1 MANMLKGVERP
12 RMKSI
17 QYHIYYTLKQ
27 NKRAQCYCPK
37 TPSNSQLD
45 HQKPYSQQYTL
56 AQIHTARAPKK
67 IKKNQKNQGTLGLL
81 NFKAPAS
88 KTT

>member
-12 RMKSI
+12 CMKSI
-17 QYHIYYTLKQ
+17 QYHIYYALKQ
-27 NKRAQCYCPK
+27 NKRAQCYCLK

-67 IKKNQKNQGTLGLL
+67 FLKKPK
-81 NFKAPAS
+81 
-88 KTT
+88 KTRNPRAVKL